1 MLEVRRTVGETTE
14 EVKELEK
21 RKTKIKESVE
31 EKRRQSAIMGEEEK
45 RLREE
50 LAIEEAKLGMKRKK
64 AKGQRDGMRHKEREE
79 KELKEMETLAKEYQR
94 REEALKRRIEEI
106 EMLNEKVNKEYTSM
120 GKSLSA
126 EEL

>member
-1 MLEVRRTVGETTE
+1 
-14 EVKELEK
+14 
-21 RKTKIKESVE
+21 
-31 EKRRQSAIMGEEEK
+31 
-45 RLREE
+45 
-50 LAIEEAKLGMKRKK
+50 
-64 AKGQRDGMRHKEREE
+64 MRHKEREE